1 MASSSSFFMPCSN
14 FRLGATVILH
24 YLSRKLE
31 AARKRFLANAFP
43 DLDLNCRQD
52 DEPLLHRAP
61 SQISEELEH
70 DPEKRVPVFRKIML
84 KQKDSA
90 GRPALN
96 QINEETP

>member
-1 MASSSSFFMPCSN
+1 MPCSN

-70 DPEKRVPVFRKIML
+70 DPDKRVPVFRNDHAQIKEIE
-84 KQKDSA
+84 QDDDY
-90 GRPALN
+90 ALAAN
-96 QINEETP
+96 NCSSK